1 MNIFKVLKSFDIF
14 NRETLRFLKDKA
26 INIFLIETN
35 NLKQKGIT
43 LSSDNKNINI
53 NIINKPNAYNLLIS
67 AQKRIQEK
75 RAAEV
80 SKL

>member
-26 INIFLIETN
+26 INIFLIETH
-35 NLKQKGIT
+35 NLRQKGIT
-43 LSSDNKNINI
+43 VSSNADTINV
-53 NIINKPNAYNLLIS
+53 NIINKPKAYNLLIS

>member
-14 NRETLRFLKDKA
+14 NSEALRFLKDKA

-43 LSSDNKNINI
+43 LSSDNKNINV
-53 NIINKPNAYNLLIS
+53 NIINKPNAYKLLVS
-67 AQKRIQEK
+67 AQKRLQEK
-75 RAAEV
+75 RANEV
-80 SKL
+80 SRL

>member
-14 NRETLRFLKDKA
+14 NSETFRFLKDKA

-35 NLKQKGIT
+35 NLRQKGIT
-43 LSSDNKNINI
+43 LSSDTKSINV
-53 NIINKPNAYNLLIS
+53 NIINKPNAYNLLVS
-67 AQKRIQEK
+67 AQKRLQEK
-75 RAAEV
+75 RAGVV

>member
-26 INIFLIETN
+26 INIFLNETN

-43 LSSDNKNINI
+43 LSSDNKSINV
-53 NIINKPNAYNLLIS
+53 NIINKPKAYSLLIS
-67 AQKRIQEK
+67 AQKRIEEK
-75 RAAEV
+75 RAKEV

>member
-35 NLKQKGIT
+35 NLRQKGIT
-43 LSSDNKNINI
+43 LSSDTKSINV
-53 NIINKPNAYNLLIS
+53 NIINKPNAYNLLVS
-67 AQKRIQEK
+67 AQKRLREK